1 MQQNTKGLYG
11 SYARPADIKGT
22 WYVVDAEDQV
32 LGRLATRIATVLRG
46 KHNPL
51 FTPHMDLGDHVIVIN
66 AEKVRLTGRKLEKKG
81 YFHYTGYP
89 GGIKAR
95 MAKDVRTENPERMVR
110 EAVWG
115 MLPKNRLSRQ
125 IIKKLKV
132 YGGATHPHEAQSPE
146 LLPDWI

>member
-1 MQQNTKGLYG
+1 MNTPSACHSDKQ
-11 SYARPADIKGT
+11 DT
-22 WYVVDAEDQV
+22 WYVVDADSQT

-46 KHNPL
+46 KHRPL

-66 AEKVRLTGRKLEKKG
+66 ATKVALSGRKAEKKG

-95 MAKDVRTENPERMVR
+95 MAGDVREKDPERMIR

-125 IIKKLKV
+125 LIKKLKV
-132 YGGATHPHEAQSPE
+132 YAGAEHPHVAQQPVSM
-146 LLPDWI
+146 PDWI